1 MPATLAL
8 TNRVVCKHV
17 SCIGAERR
25 IVSTM
30 SVGTMKFSKL
40 ECGHSFNEAI
50 AGATS
55 GKILRD
61 YTWNGGKKLFDP
73 FQITTINKTERSDIQ
88 FLNLNEMGL
97 GKMVT
102 SVATLNFHPEILPA
116 LWICK
121 SRLKRQTFEHL
132 VRMSETEVP
141 CPIVDLGP
149 DKSHKDCQICSGTK
163 LFRRPRLLPEILEG
177 GNSVPHSDI
186 FNVTIVS
193 YDTLWRIV
201 MKMVEVQKEQAKEL
215 FESEELDLDQI
226 PAALNKILKSG
237 PFRSFKT
244 IICDEFQM
252 IKNPGAK
259 RTKAVR
265 IISRDIKH
273 KIGCSGT
280 PTKNNAEEYFVS
292 LNWVRPDLFPS
303 FKQFCEEW
311 VEYYYSPSGVAK
323 PLGIKPSKR
332 KEFDALLE
340 PFTVRYTRAEV
351 MPDLPPIL
359 RQHEYID
366 LADDVK
372 KAYKKELKGFE
383 DAYLKWESLESAKE
397 KAAQWGVVY
406 DSLMKLKR
414 IVGLAKAD
422 WLVSEDGWLEEFL
435 TQTDRKLVIAHHHV
449 EAGIIVASA
458 ASALCKRV
466 AEESGKFVPEPIHLH
481 GGLSEDA
488 MWKEIGRFKSQ
499 PELRVMIIRQLAEG
513 EGLNLQE
520 CGDLV
525 QLERQWNPANEEQV
539 EARFPR
545 PGTTYAKINVL
556 YPVALGTVD
565 EFLASVVERKRY
577 AAENTY
583 GKGTTVHWTQT
594 NVLQDVAKQLF
605 EKGLK
610 PWGSL

>member
-1 MPATLAL
+1 MPPTLAL
-8 TNRVVCKHV
+8 SAKVPCKHV

-25 IVSTM
+25 IVAQF
-30 SVGTMKFSKL
+30 SVGSLKFTKL
-40 ECGHSFNEAI
+40 ECGHSFNEPGSAV
-50 AGATS
+50 TS
-55 GKILRD
+55 AKMLRD
-61 YTWNGGKKLFDP
+61 YTWNGGKHLFDP
-73 FQITTINKTERSDIQ
+73 FQIETIQRTERSDIS

-116 LWICK
+116 LWVCK
-121 SRLKRQTFEHL
+121 SRLRRQTFEHL
-132 VRMSETEVP
+132 VRMSETDMP
-141 CPIVDLGP
+141 CPIPGD
-149 DKSHKDCQICSGTK
+149 HKGCVVCGGEGS
-163 LFRRPRLLPEILEG
+163 FRRPKLLPEILEG
-177 GNSVPHSDI
+177 GNAIPHSDI

-201 MKMVEVQKEQAKEL
+201 MKSVEAQKEMAKEL
-215 FESEELDLDQI
+215 FEEGELDLAKI
-226 PAALNKILKSG
+226 PEALGKILASG
-237 PFRSFKT
+237 PFRHFKT

-252 IKNPGAK
+252 MKNPGAK
-259 RTKAVR
+259 RTKAIR

-280 PTKNNAEEYFVS
+280 PTKNNGEEYFVP

-303 FKQFCEEW
+303 FTKFCEEW
-311 VEYYYSPSGVAK
+311 IEYMFSSTGVQK

-332 KEFDALLE
+332 KEWDRLIE
-340 PFTVRYTRAEV
+340 PFTVRYTRLEV
-351 MPDLPPIL
+351 MPNLPPIF

-366 LADDVK
+366 LAGKVK
-372 KAYKKELKGFE
+372 EAYKKELKGFE
-383 DAYLKWESLESAKE
+383 DAYLKWESLESAKD
-397 KAAQWGVVY
+397 KAAQWGVVN
-406 DSLMKLKR
+406 DALMKLKR

-422 WLVSEDGWLEEFL
+422 WLVQEDGWLEEFL
-435 TQTDRKLVIAHHHV
+435 GQTDRKIVIAHHHI

-458 ASALCKRV
+458 TSALCKRV
-466 AEESGKFVPEPIHLH
+466 FEETGKFVPEPIHLH

-565 EFLASVVERKRY
+565 EFLASTVERKRY

-583 GKGTTVHWTQT
+583 GKGTAVHWTQT

-610 PWGSL
+610 PWGSV